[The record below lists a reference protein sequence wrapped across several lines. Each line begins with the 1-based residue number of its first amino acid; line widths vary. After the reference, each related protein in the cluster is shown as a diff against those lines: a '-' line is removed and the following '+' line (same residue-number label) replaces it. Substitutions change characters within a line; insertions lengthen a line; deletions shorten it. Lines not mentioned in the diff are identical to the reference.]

1 MAEASIGRGL
11 RLLPIVIEPLADLAE
26 QAPSIGTLSL
36 GGDQFGS

>member
-26 QAPSIGTLSL
+26 QAPGVLAL
-36 GGDQFGS
+36 GWSRNQTSG